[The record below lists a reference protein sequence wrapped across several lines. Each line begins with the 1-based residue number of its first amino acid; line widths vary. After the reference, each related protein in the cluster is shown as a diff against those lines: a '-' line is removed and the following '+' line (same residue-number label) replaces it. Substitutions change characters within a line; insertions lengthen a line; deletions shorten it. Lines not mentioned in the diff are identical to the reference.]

1 MHFNRSVSF
10 EKLFGSVFFSHMLI
24 RVHLYICINIWVL
37 LLTRYVAQPV
47 KQTTK
52 SKYQTHKTKICGSGH
67 GALQLNCFCIFLR
80 LFRRVGRFIPQGK

>member
-1 MHFNRSVSF
+1 MKINRSVSF
-10 EKLFGSVFFSHMLI
+10 EKLFGSVCFSQMLI

-47 KQTTK
+47 KQTKT
-52 SKYQTHKTKICGSGH
+52 KYQAHKTKICGSGH